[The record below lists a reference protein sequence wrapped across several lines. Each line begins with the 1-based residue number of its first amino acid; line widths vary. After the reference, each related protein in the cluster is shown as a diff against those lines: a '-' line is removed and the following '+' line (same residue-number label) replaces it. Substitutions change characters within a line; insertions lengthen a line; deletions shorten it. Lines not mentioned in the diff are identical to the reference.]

1 MLNAKE
7 KTANDEMV
15 GVNRIYIYTY
25 NINIIS
31 KYLTIHIF
39 YLMGRAEGFLGIYLI
54 AYSITVPKTGTVY
67 SKL

>member
-7 KTANDEMV
+7 KTANDGMI
-15 GVNRIYIYTY
+15 GINRIYIH
-25 NINIIS
+25 IIYIS
-31 KYLTIHIF
+31 LANNLKIYILF
-39 YLMGRAEGFLGIYLI
+39 DGKGRGLSWHLI